1 MLQAAT
7 VSDLATAGCKL
18 QNCGH
23 AIRLMLAA
31 GSYTTKEYY
40 LDRRQQNRA
49 GQGTN
54 GVDTDLN
61 DTAYGCKLQNA
72 IDATLQAATL
82 GVT

>member
-1 MLQAAT
+1 MLQDAT
-7 VSDLATAGCKL
+7 VTGSVFASCKL
-18 QNCGH
+18 QKYSH
-23 AIRLMLAA
+23 AITLDMAA
-31 GSYTTKEYY
+31 GTYTTKEYY

-54 GVDTDLN
+54 GVDTDPN